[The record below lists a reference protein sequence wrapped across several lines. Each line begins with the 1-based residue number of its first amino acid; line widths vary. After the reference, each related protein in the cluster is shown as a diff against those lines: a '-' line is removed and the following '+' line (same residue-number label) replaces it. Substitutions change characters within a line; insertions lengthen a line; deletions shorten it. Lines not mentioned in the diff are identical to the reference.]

1 MREPE
6 KPFVCYK
13 SKWSMK
19 IMPRGRAGWTASGL
33 WMLAMLALTGTFVW
47 LMGEKPTGAKV
58 AAYVAGYTLA
68 MCGWAIAMI
77 AWMKARSEV
86 IDMDELL
93 ELKREL
99 DRKKQSGRN

>member
-1 MREPE
+1 MPEPE
-6 KPFVCYK
+6 KPFICYK

-19 IMPRGRAGWTASGL
+19 ITPRGRAGWIATGP

-47 LMGEKPTGAKV
+47 SMGGKPTGAEV

-68 MCGWAIAMI
+68 MGFWAIAMI
-77 AWMKARSEV
+77 VWMKAHSEV
-86 IDMDELL
+86 VDMDELL

-99 DRKKQSGRN
+99 DRQKQSGRN